1 MIKLKIEYYFIIFIN
16 TINIMPHKYNTRIK
30 SGVVVKKNYNG
41 DDNDDDDDDS
51 DYNDNCNGRGLVS
64 YIDVDDDTNS
74 NSSEDSNTRESS
86 DYESGDY
93 ESSDYESSDCEDF
106 KKCVSNKKKNGKK
119 INKCDYYKFLNE
131 LYPSKYSKNKYIEQ
145 LKKTNT
151 NIEKELSNKR
161 LKKSD
166 TNFVNTCSNLK
177 NLFTNKIIKKSRKIS
192 KKKAHTNEDY
202 DEDDD
207 DDDEDEDEDEDDTY
221 RYNKNEKHLLT
232 QGFKQIFKTI
242 NDSDKNIN
250 IILNLKHGKN
260 IINNNENNK
269 SDLML
274 PLPNSLFSTMYY
286 NKDDE
291 DDRFNTNEENEDNED
306 EDQYKDKYQD
316 KDQDK
321 DQDQDTNNKMCEKEG
336 TNNSKGDIIPAPK
349 KVSNKNYKVF
359 DSILNN
365 DESESEYFKKYL
377 SKNLQLK
384 AISKLEKLTQLTKI
398 SKPYLLHLVDLDI
411 PDQYKAC
418 ALRKINTMRSMGCQ
432 GNSEYYKIKSWVDAF
447 LKIPFNK
454 YNNLPITFADGIEQ
468 CHEFMEKSK
477 KILDSVTYGLEDAK
491 MQIMQMIG
499 LWLVNPNAIGCAI
512 AIKGPPGTGKTTLIK
527 EGISK
532 ILNRPFALIALG
544 GCGDSGFLDGF
555 DYTYE
560 GSRHGKIV
568 DILIQ
573 CGCMNPVILFDELD
587 KLSDSYKGQEIT
599 GVLTHLTDS
608 TQNNKFS
615 DKYFSEISINMSKA
629 LYIFSYNDE
638 ALVNP
643 ILKDR
648 MYKIETSGYKT
659 KDKLIIAKDYLLP
672 KIRDEIKFD
681 STSIVFEDAILE
693 YIINDFTEKED
704 GVRNLK
710 RCLEIVYK
718 KLNLYRLM
726 KPDINLFENSEG
738 LKLKN
743 KISFPCIL
751 TKQMVDDLINKGTIK
766 DIPYGMY
773 V

>member
-1 MIKLKIEYYFIIFIN
+1 
-16 TINIMPHKYNTRIK
+16 MPHKYNTRTK
-30 SGVVVKKNYNG
+30 SGALVPFLYV
-41 DDNDDDDDDS
+41 DDDDDDDDDN
-51 DYNDNCNGRGLVS
+51 DYNDNDNNDNNDNS
-64 YIDVDDDTNS
+64 HYYDTDEDDDTNS
-74 NSSEDSNTRESS
+74 SSSKDSNSST
-86 DYESGDY
+86 ESGD
-93 ESSDYESSDCEDF
+93 SIDSN
-106 KKCVSNKKKNGKK
+106 KNISNKKNNAKK
-119 INKCDYYKFLNE
+119 LNKSDYYKFLSE
-131 LYPSKYSKNKYIEQ
+131 LYPSQYSKNKYIDEV
-145 LKKTNT
+145 KKSIAN
-151 NIEKELSNKR
+151 KEFSNKR

-166 TNFVNTCSNLK
+166 SNFVNNSSNST
-177 NLFTNKIIKKSRKIS
+177 NLFTNKVIKKSRKIY
-192 KKKAHTNEDY
+192 KKTKVNRNNYLDEIEINDEDEEDDEDHD

-207 DDDEDEDEDEDDTY
+207 TKY
-221 RYNKNEKHLLT
+221 EKSLLT
-232 QGFKQIFKTI
+232 HGFKKIFD
-242 NDSDKNIN
+242 NMNGSDKNIN
-250 IILNLKHGKN
+250 IILNLKKGKN
-260 IINNNENNK
+260 TIYNNENTNT
-269 SDLML
+269 DRML
-274 PLPNSLFSTMYY
+274 GNSLFSTMRY
-286 NKDDE
+286 NKNNYDNEEEEEEEEEEDDHGDDE
-291 DDRFNTNEENEDNED
+291 DEEYTNKNVKKEN
-306 EDQYKDKYQD
+306 QTMSDK
-316 KDQDK
+316 
-321 DQDQDTNNKMCEKEG
+321 N
-336 TNNSKGDIIPAPK
+336 DIVPAPQ
-349 KVSNKNYKVF
+349 KVSSKNYKKF
-359 DSILNN
+359 DKILNN
-365 DESESEYFKKYL
+365 EEKESEYFKKCL
-377 SKNLQLK
+377 SSNLQLE
-384 AISKLEKLTQLTKI
+384 AIAKLEKITELTKI

-418 ALRKINTMRSMGCQ
+418 ALRKINTMRSMGSY

-454 YNNLPITFADGIEQ
+454 YNNLPISFADGIEQ
-468 CHEFMEKSK
+468 CHDFMEKSK

-532 ILNRPFALIALG
+532 ILNRPFALVALG

-560 GSRHGKIV
+560 GSKHGKII

-587 KLSDSYKGQEIT
+587 KLSDSFKGQEIT
-599 GVLTHLTDS
+599 GVLTHLTDA
-608 TQNNKFS
+608 TQNTKFS

-629 LYIFSYNDE
+629 LFIFSYNDE
-638 ALVNP
+638 SMVNP

-648 MYKIETSGYKT
+648 MYKIETTGYKT

-672 KIRDEIKFD
+672 KIREEIKF
-681 STSIVFEDAILE
+681 TSDAIVFSDEILE

-726 KPDINLFENSEG
+726 KPDVNLFENSEG

-751 TKQMVDDLINKGTIK
+751 TKQMIDDLINKGTTK

>member
-1 MIKLKIEYYFIIFIN
+1 
-16 TINIMPHKYNTRIK
+16 MPHKYNTRTK
-30 SGVVVKKNYNG
+30 SGALVPFLYI
-41 DDNDDDDDDS
+41 DDNDDSHYNNTDTDD
-51 DYNDNCNGRGLVS
+51 
-64 YIDVDDDTNS
+64 DDDTNS
-74 NSSEDSNTRESS
+74 STSKDSNSSTESS
-86 DYESGDY
+86 DSID
-93 ESSDYESSDCEDF
+93 SN
-106 KKCVSNKKKNGKK
+106 KNISNKKNNAKK
-119 INKCDYYKFLNE
+119 LNKSDYYKFLSE
-131 LYPSKYSKNKYIEQ
+131 LYPSQYSKNKYIDEV
-145 LKKTNT
+145 KKSIAN
-151 NIEKELSNKR
+151 KEFSNKR

-166 TNFVNTCSNLK
+166 SNFVNNSSNSN
-177 NLFTNKIIKKSRKIS
+177 NLFTNKVITKSRKIS
-192 KKKAHTNEDY
+192 KKTKVNRHNYLDEIEINED
-202 DEDDD
+202 EDH
-207 DDDEDEDEDEDDTY
+207 DDEDNDTKY
-221 RYNKNEKHLLT
+221 EKSLLT
-232 QGFKQIFKTI
+232 HGFKKMFD
-242 NDSDKNIN
+242 NMNGSDKNIN
-250 IILNLKHGKN
+250 IILNLKKGKN
-260 IINNNENNK
+260 TIYNNENTNT
-269 SDLML
+269 DRML
-274 PLPNSLFSTMYY
+274 GNSLFSTMRY
-286 NKDDE
+286 NKNNYDNEEEEEEEEEEDDHEDDE
-291 DDRFNTNEENEDNED
+291 DEEYTNKNVKKEN
-306 EDQYKDKYQD
+306 QTMSDK
-316 KDQDK
+316 
-321 DQDQDTNNKMCEKEG
+321 N
-336 TNNSKGDIIPAPK
+336 DIVPAPQ
-349 KVSNKNYKVF
+349 KVSSKNYKKF
-359 DSILNN
+359 DKILNN
-365 DESESEYFKKYL
+365 EEKESEYFKKCL
-377 SKNLQLK
+377 SSNLQLE
-384 AISKLEKLTQLTKI
+384 AIAKLEKLTELTKI

-418 ALRKINTMRSMGCQ
+418 ALRKINTMRSMGSY

-454 YNNLPITFADGIEQ
+454 YNNLPISFADGIEQ
-468 CHEFMEKSK
+468 CHDFMEKSK

-532 ILNRPFALIALG
+532 ILNRPFALVALG

-560 GSRHGKIV
+560 GSKHGKII

-587 KLSDSYKGQEIT
+587 KLSDSFKGQEIT
-599 GVLTHLTDS
+599 GVLTHLTDA
-608 TQNNKFS
+608 TQNTKFS

-629 LYIFSYNDE
+629 LFIFSYNDE
-638 ALVNP
+638 SMVNP

-648 MYKIETSGYKT
+648 MYKIETTGYKT

-672 KIRDEIKFD
+672 KIREEIKF
-681 STSIVFEDAILE
+681 TSDAIVFSDDVLE

-726 KPDINLFENSEG
+726 KPDVNLFENSEG

-751 TKQMVDDLINKGTIK
+751 TKQMIDDLINKGTTK

>member
-1 MIKLKIEYYFIIFIN
+1 
-16 TINIMPHKYNTRIK
+16 MPHKYNTRTK
-30 SGVVVKKNYNG
+30 SGALVPFLYINDN
-41 DDNDDDDDDS
+41 DDNDDS
-51 DYNDNCNGRGLVS
+51 HYNTTDT
-64 YIDVDDDTNS
+64 DDDTNS
-74 NSSEDSNTRESS
+74 SSSKDSNSSTESS
-86 DYESGDY
+86 DSIN
-93 ESSDYESSDCEDF
+93 SN
-106 KKCVSNKKKNGKK
+106 KNISNKKNNAKK
-119 INKCDYYKFLNE
+119 LNKSDYYKFLSE
-131 LYPSKYSKNKYIEQ
+131 LYPSQYSKNKYIDEV
-145 LKKTNT
+145 KKSIAN
-151 NIEKELSNKR
+151 KEFSNKR

-166 TNFVNTCSNLK
+166 SNFVNDSSNSN
-177 NLFTNKIIKKSRKIS
+177 NLFTNKVIKKSRKIY
-192 KKKAHTNEDY
+192 KKTKVNRHSYLDEIEIDDEEDEEDEDDEED

-207 DDDEDEDEDEDDTY
+207 TKY
-221 RYNKNEKHLLT
+221 EKSLLT
-232 QGFKQIFKTI
+232 HGFKKMFDTM
-242 NDSDKNIN
+242 NGSDKNIN
-250 IILNLKHGKN
+250 IILNLKKGKN
-260 IINNNENNK
+260 TIYNNENTNT
-269 SDLML
+269 DRML
-274 PLPNSLFSTMYY
+274 GNSLFSTMRY
-286 NKDDE
+286 NKNNYDNEEDEEKEKDDHEDEEKDDE
-291 DDRFNTNEENEDNED
+291 EEEDQENEENEENDNESKEKD
-306 EDQYKDKYQD
+306 RYKKN
-316 KDQDK
+316 KD
-321 DQDQDTNNKMCEKEG
+321 
-336 TNNSKGDIIPAPK
+336 DIVPAPQ
-349 KVSNKNYKVF
+349 KVSSKNYKKF
-359 DSILNN
+359 DKILNN
-365 DESESEYFKKYL
+365 EEKESEYFRKCL
-377 SKNLQLK
+377 SSNLQLE
-384 AISKLEKLTQLTKI
+384 AIAKLEKLTELTKI

-418 ALRKINTMRSMGCQ
+418 ALRKINTMRSMGSY

-454 YNNLPITFADGIEQ
+454 YNNLPISFADGIEQ
-468 CHEFMEKSK
+468 CHDFMEKSK
-477 KILDSVTYGLEDAK
+477 KILDNVTYGLEDAK

-532 ILNRPFALIALG
+532 ILNRPFALVALG

-560 GSRHGKIV
+560 GSKHGKII

-587 KLSDSYKGQEIT
+587 KLSDSFKGQEIT
-599 GVLTHLTDS
+599 GVLTHLTDA
-608 TQNNKFS
+608 TQNTKFS

-629 LYIFSYNDE
+629 LFIFSYNDE
-638 ALVNP
+638 SMVNP

-648 MYKIETSGYKT
+648 MYKIETTGYKT

-672 KIRDEIKFD
+672 KIREEIKF
-681 STSIVFEDAILE
+681 TSDAIVFSDDVLE

-726 KPDINLFENSEG
+726 KPDVNLFENSEG

-751 TKQMVDDLINKGTIK
+751 TKQMIDDLINKGTTK

>member
-1 MIKLKIEYYFIIFIN
+1 ML
-16 TINIMPHKYNTRIK
+16 
-30 SGVVVKKNYNG
+30 
-41 DDNDDDDDDS
+41 
-51 DYNDNCNGRGLVS
+51 
-64 YIDVDDDTNS
+64 S
-74 NSSEDSNTRESS
+74 NSVFSS
-86 DYESGDY
+86 MHY
-93 ESSDYESSDCEDF
+93 
-106 KKCVSNKKKNGKK
+106 NKN
-119 INKCDYYKFLNE
+119 NYYNE
-131 LYPSKYSKNKYIEQ
+131 
-145 LKKTNT
+145 
-151 NIEKELSNKR
+151 
-161 LKKSD
+161 
-166 TNFVNTCSNLK
+166 
-177 NLFTNKIIKKSRKIS
+177 
-192 KKKAHTNEDY
+192 
-202 DEDDD
+202 
-207 DDDEDEDEDEDDTY
+207 DEDEDEDED
-221 RYNKNEKHLLT
+221 E
-232 QGFKQIFKTI
+232 
-242 NDSDKNIN
+242 
-250 IILNLKHGKN
+250 
-260 IINNNENNK
+260 E
-269 SDLML
+269 
-274 PLPNSLFSTMYY
+274 
-286 NKDDE
+286 
-291 DDRFNTNEENEDNED
+291 EENEDEI
-306 EDQYKDKYQD
+306 E
-316 KDQDK
+316 
-321 DQDQDTNNKMCEKEG
+321 EKEG
-336 TNNSKGDIIPAPK
+336 HTNKKENTSMKNKDDIVPAPQ
-349 KVSNKNYKVF
+349 KVSSKNYKKF
-359 DSILNN
+359 DNILNN
-365 DESESEYFKKYL
+365 EEKESEYFKKCL
-377 SKNLQLK
+377 SCNLQLE
-384 AISKLEKLTQLTKI
+384 AITKLEKIKELTKI

-418 ALRKINTMRSMGCQ
+418 ALIKINTMRSMGAY

-454 YNNLPITFADGIEQ
+454 YNNLPISFADGIEQ
-468 CHEFMEKSK
+468 CHDFMEKSK

-532 ILNRPFALIALG
+532 ILNRPFALVALG

-560 GSRHGKIV
+560 GSKHGKII

-587 KLSDSYKGQEIT
+587 KLSDSFKGQEIT

-608 TQNNKFS
+608 TQNTKFS

-629 LYIFSYNDE
+629 LFIFSYNDE
-638 ALVNP
+638 AMVNP

-648 MYKIETSGYKT
+648 MYKIETTGYKT
-659 KDKLIIAKDYLLP
+659 KEKLIIAKDYLLP
-672 KIRDEIKFD
+672 KIREEIKFA
-681 STSIVFEDAILE
+681 SESIVFSDEILE

-710 RCLEIVYK
+710 RCLEIIYK

-751 TKQMVDDLINKGTIK
+751 SKQMIDDLINKGSTK

>member
-1 MIKLKIEYYFIIFIN
+1 
-16 TINIMPHKYNTRIK
+16 MPHKYNTRIK
-30 SGVVVKKNYNG
+30 SGVLVAKKYKG
-41 DDNDDDDDDS
+41 DDNSDNFSDTTTSDS
-51 DYNDNCNGRGLVS
+51 NSDTESSYSNDSNDFNNSNTNILNKK
-64 YIDVDDDTNS
+64 TNS
-74 NSSEDSNTRESS
+74 
-86 DYESGDY
+86 
-93 ESSDYESSDCEDF
+93 
-106 KKCVSNKKKNGKK
+106 KK

-131 LYPSKYSKNKYIEQ
+131 LYPSKYSKNKYIDEV
-145 LKKTNT
+145 KKTIAN
-151 NIEKELSNKR
+151 KELSNKR

-166 TNFVNTCSNLK
+166 SNFVNTSSNLT
-177 NLFTNKIIKKSRKIS
+177 NLFTNKIIQKFRKIS
-192 KKKAHTNEDY
+192 KKKVNQSIQNKRTYNKTKD
-202 DEDDD
+202 DEDEDEY
-207 DDDEDEDEDEDDTY
+207 EDEDEDEDKGTHFQNRKY
-221 RYNKNEKHLLT
+221 EKHLMA
-232 QGFKQIFKTI
+232 QGFKQMFKNI
-242 NDSDKNIN
+242 NGFDKNVN
-250 IILNLKHGKN
+250 IILNLKEGKN
-260 IINNNENNK
+260 NIYNNENNR
-269 SDLML
+269 SDSML
-274 PLPNSLFSTMYY
+274 TTSLFPRMFDRNNNYINDDYDYY
-286 NKDDE
+286 NTNDTNDDDEDEDDE
-291 DDRFNTNEENEDNED
+291 DDNEDNEGD
-306 EDQYKDKYQD
+306 N
-316 KDQDK
+316 
-321 DQDQDTNNKMCEKEG
+321 DTNITGQLKKNNNKI
-336 TNNSKGDIIPAPK
+336 TNNEDMTNKDTIVPAPL
-349 KVSNKNYKVF
+349 KVSNKNYKIF
-359 DSILNN
+359 TNILNN
-365 DESESEYFKKYL
+365 EEKESEYFKKCL
-377 SKNLQLK
+377 SKKLQLE
-384 AISKLEKLTQLTKI
+384 AISKLEKLKKLTTI

-418 ALRKINTMRSMGCQ
+418 ALRKINTMRSMDGH

-454 YNNLPITFADGIEQ
+454 YNNLPISFADGIEQ

-560 GSRHGKIV
+560 GSKHGKII

-587 KLSDSYKGQEIT
+587 KLSDSFKGQEIT

-608 TQNNKFS
+608 TQNSKFC
-615 DKYFSEISINMSKA
+615 DKYFSEVSINMSKA
-629 LYIFSYNDE
+629 LFIFSYNDE
-638 ALVNP
+638 TLVNP

-648 MYKIETSGYKT
+648 MYKIETKGYKT
-659 KDKLIIAKDYLLP
+659 KDKLIIAKNYLLP
-672 KIRDEIKFD
+672 KIIEEIKF
-681 STSIVFEDAILE
+681 TSDAIVFSDDVIE
-693 YIINDFTEKED
+693 YIINEFTEKED

-726 KPDINLFENSEG
+726 KPNINLFEASEG
-738 LKLKN
+738 LKLKT

-751 TKQMVDDLINKGTIK
+751 SKQMIDDLINKGSTK